1 MTVRDEDV
9 SPFSRPEAS
18 LDLTFRAIDVGVA
31 WLRHTEHAR
40 AHVIQAGVDGA
51 HGTVVRTVG
60 LTRGSTRAELSTTES
75 LCHHHPALWQEPC
88 HGTPR
93 ATLRP
98 IPLIEAKKF
107 SSVRG

>member
-1 MTVRDEDV
+1 LTVRDEDV

-18 LDLTFRAIDVGVA
+18 LDLTFR
-31 WLRHTEHAR
+31 HTEHAR
-40 AHVIQAGVDGA
+40 ARVIQAGVDGA

-98 IPLIEAKKF
+98 MPLIEAKKF